1 MTKFRYNE
9 FSAVQPAAIPPQPR
23 SHVFW
28 QPPSTDLFKIN
39 YDGATFDSENKS
51 GIGFVIRDSCGLA
64 IASLSQQV
72 PRVYQ
77 AAEIEAFAA
86 TRALEL
92 FATEIGIANVVL
104 EGDSWLIF
112 QALSAEVQSLSPIG
126 LLIEDV
132 KVFYQLINY
141 FNLIQREKSIKL
153 PIV

>member
-1 MTKFRYNE
+1 MC
-9 FSAVQPAAIPPQPR
+9 
-23 SHVFW
+23 
-28 QPPSTDLFKIN
+28 KIN

-51 GIGFVIRDSCGLA
+51 GIGFVIRDSRALA

-77 AAEIEAFAA
+77 AAEIEAFAV
-86 TRALEL
+86 TRALE
-92 FATEIGIANVVL
+92 FAAEIGIANVVL

-132 KVFYQLINY
+132 KSSTGCN
-141 FNLIQREKSIKL
+141 KL
-153 PIV
+153 L

>member
-1 MTKFRYNE
+1 MTKFRYSE

-23 SHVFW
+23 SHVSW

-51 GIGFVIRDSCGLA
+51 GIGFVIRDSRGLA

-77 AAEIEAFAA
+77 ASEIEAFAA
-86 TRALEL
+86 TRALES
-92 FATEIGIANVVL
+92 AAEIGIANVVL

-132 KVFYQLINY
+132 KSFTDY
-141 FNLIQREKSIKL
+141 SKL
-153 PIV
+153 L